1 VPETTVKLKYRIDG
15 PILKVHLEGDYPVE
29 EFLGLFEK
37 AFNDPLVPERVAI
50 LMDGRFVSIERSS
63 RDIERITD
71 KFEKWNKR
79 IICEAVIVSSDYV
92 FGVLRQASS
101 YAEFS
106 GRIVRP
112 FRDPEAAREWI
123 MKKLKESGIALDDN
137 G

>member
-1 VPETTVKLKYRIDG
+1 MPETTGKLSYRIDG
-15 PILKVHLEGDYPVE
+15 PILRVHLEGDYTME

-37 AFNDPLVPERVAI
+37 AFNDPLAPERVAI
-50 LMDGRFVSIERSS
+50 LMDGRFVAVERSS
-63 RDIERITD
+63 RDIEQITD

-79 IICEAVIVSSDYV
+79 IICEAVIVSSDYM

-101 YAEFS
+101 YAEFG
-106 GRIVRP
+106 GRKLRP

-123 MKKLKESGIALDDN
+123 MKQLKESGTASDDN